1 MATRNNLR
9 RCALGSV
16 FCIALL
22 TTSSAAFALAGGSRQ
37 PINPVGGEQLW
48 SPSNIPVLSVNPE
61 RSVVVGTE
69 GHQSV
74 TSFTVDQTAGTI
86 RGYAG
91 YRLDAD
97 TSVARQQAPGLVG
110 AMGNMVFIAN
120 VDGDV
125 AEATSFITAELSVH
139 GSMAVDF
146 GQPWLALAGGLGV
159 NRYVGGFATGTLHA
173 YDISTALSNTTEAGW
188 QPTVDARIT
197 PTFTGDEVIVAQDAL
212 STWAQGSTVVS
223 TDLANLSVVLRITVP
238 VSEGDVLTF
247 ASLVGATATH
257 AYTSIPEA
265 TPIGSPIAVT
275 AASGHVDFGNTGV
288 LRIYVPDGLS
298 LSGANAP
305 GSNIVLSTPVPEPSA
320 LGLALAGGMGLLW
333 RGRHRRSA

>member
-1 MATRNNLR
+1 MATRINLR
-9 RCALGSV
+9 RRALGSV

-22 TTSSAAFALAGGSRQ
+22 TASSAAFALAGGSRQ
-37 PINPVGGEQLW
+37 PINPDGEQLLW
-48 SPSNIPVLSVNPE
+48 SPSNTPVLSVNPE
-61 RSVVVGTE
+61 RDVVVSTE

-74 TSFTVDQTAGTI
+74 TSFTVDQSAGTI

-110 AMGNMVFIAN
+110 AMGNMVFFAN

-125 AEATSFITAELSVH
+125 AEATSFITAELTVH

-146 GQPWLALAGGLGV
+146 GQPWLALAGSLGV
-159 NRYVGGFATGTLHA
+159 NRYPGDSPTGALHA
-173 YDISTALSNTTEAGW
+173 YAVSTALSNTTEVGW
-188 QPTVDARIT
+188 RPTVDARIT
-197 PTFTGDEVIVAQDAL
+197 PNFMGDEAIAAQDAL

-223 TDLANLSVVLRITVP
+223 TDQDNMSVVLRITVP
-238 VSEGDVLTF
+238 VSKGDFLTF

-257 AYTSIPEA
+257 AYTATPVA

-298 LSGANAP
+298 LIGANAP
-305 GSNIVLSTPVPEPSA
+305 GSAIVVSTPVPEPGA

-333 RGRHRRSA
+333 RKRHRRSA